1 MNKINN
7 ELYKQAESLAIM
19 SPYTIDFWIEMLTNK
34 INIKNKI
41 DKKIDL
47 EAYEILDINLLYRHG
62 AWE

>member
-1 MNKINN
+1 MKINN
-7 ELYKQAESLAIM
+7 ELYKQAESLAIV

-47 EAYEILDINLLYRHG
+47 EAYEILDINLLNQHG